1 MQSCYRVRT
10 MESDAMNSQ
19 QPPGERKGIVLAGGA
34 GTRLHPA
41 TRTISKQLL
50 PVFDKP
56 MIYYPLSTLMLAGI
70 REILV
75 ISTPQDLPLFER
87 LLGDGRAWGLELH
100 YAVQDKPAG
109 IAQAFLIG
117 ESFID
122 GRPSCLVLGDNIFY
136 GQQFGTSLQM
146 ADQRTSGSTVFAYH
160 VRDPERYG
168 VVAFDSDGRAV
179 DLEEKP
185 AEPKSN
191 YAVTGLYFYDAHVVE
206 HARSLQPSARGEL
219 EITDLNRVYLQRN
232 ELFVEIIGRGTA
244 WLDTGTHASLLEA
257 STFVNVIE
265 QRQGLK
271 VCCPE
276 EIAWR
281 MGFIDDQQLH
291 SLGQAM
297 SNNPYGHY
305 LLGLLD

>member
-1 MQSCYRVRT
+1 MT
-10 MESDAMNSQ
+10 T
-19 QPPGERKGIVLAGGA
+19 GETSTNRKGIVLAGGA

-41 TRTISKQLL
+41 TRAVSKQLL

-56 MIYYPLSTLMLAGI
+56 MIYYPLATLMLAGI
-70 REILV
+70 RQILV
-75 ISTPQDLPLFER
+75 ISTPHDLPLFER
-87 LLGDGRAWGLELH
+87 LLGDGHAWGLDLQ
-100 YAVQDKPAG
+100 YAVQEKPAG

-122 GRPSCLVLGDNIFY
+122 GHPSCLVLGDNIFY
-136 GQQFGTSLQM
+136 GQQFGTSLQT

-160 VRDPERYG
+160 VRDPQRYG
-168 VVAFDSDGRAV
+168 VVAFDADGRAI

-185 AEPKSN
+185 AVPKSN
-191 YAVTGLYFYDAHVVE
+191 YAVTGLYFYDEHVVE
-206 HARSLQPSARGEL
+206 SARGLQPSARGEL
-219 EITDLNRVYLQRN
+219 EITDLNRVYLQRDQ
-232 ELFVEIIGRGTA
+232 LFVEMIGRGTA

-281 MGFIDDQQLH
+281 MGFIDGQQLH
-291 SLGQAM
+291 DLAEAMQSNEYGQ
-297 SNNPYGHY
+297 Y
-305 LLGLLD
+305 LLGLLG